1 MSSNQSGDESCER
14 TAAQFATTHWSVVL
28 EAGERAS
35 PESAAALERLCRTYW
50 YPLYAFVRR
59 KGYAVADAE
68 DLVQDF
74 FATFLQKGYV
84 ERADPARGRFR
95 TFLLTSMQNFLHN
108 AQDRL
113 IALKRGGGQRLLSW
127 DIAAVED
134 RYQAQLGDGMTPEKA
149 YEKRWA
155 TTLLQEVLD
164 RVRADFETTG
174 RAELF
179 EALKG
184 HLWTE
189 DAAAPY
195 AQLGAKL
202 GMTPLA
208 LKVTVHRLRQRFGE
222 RLREEIAH
230 TVTNPAEVEDEIQHL
245 IALFGE

>member
-1 MSSNQSGDESCER
+1 MSSNQSEGESGPR

-28 EAGERAS
+28 AAGDGAS
-35 PESAAALERLCRTYW
+35 PESSAALERLCRTYW

-59 KGYAVADAE
+59 KGYSVEDAE

-74 FATFLQKGYV
+74 FSTFLQKGYV

-95 TFLLTSMQNFLHN
+95 SLLLTSMQNFLHN

-113 IALKRGGGQRLLSW
+113 TALKRGGGQRFFSW
-127 DIAAVED
+127 DITAVED
-134 RYQAQLGDGMTPEKA
+134 RYRAQPGEGLTPEKA

-155 TTLLQEVLD
+155 ATLLQEVLD
-164 RVRADFETTG
+164 RVREDFKVTG

-179 EALKG
+179 EQLKG
-184 HLWTE
+184 HLWAE
-189 DAAAPY
+189 DDAVPY
-195 AQLGAKL
+195 AQLGANL
-202 GMTPLA
+202 GMTPMA

-230 TVTNPAEVEDEIQHL
+230 TVSDAAEVEHEIQYL
-245 IALFGE
+245 IGLFGE

>member
-1 MSSNQSGDESCER
+1 MERGEKPPESTVG

-28 EAGERAS
+28 AAGDGAS
-35 PESAAALERLCRTYW
+35 PESSAALERLCRTYW

-59 KGYAVADAE
+59 KGYSVEDAE

-74 FATFLQKGYV
+74 FSSFLQKGYV
-84 ERADPARGRFR
+84 GRVDPARGRFR

-113 IALKRGGGQRLLSW
+113 AARKRGGGQRFFSW
-127 DIAAVED
+127 DITAVED
-134 RYQAQLGDGMTPEKA
+134 RYQAQLGEGLTPEKA
-149 YEKRWA
+149 FEKRWA
-155 TTLLQEVLD
+155 ATLLQSVLD
-164 RVRADFETTG
+164 RLREDFKATG

-179 EALKG
+179 EQLKG
-184 HLWTE
+184 HLWGE
-189 DAAAPY
+189 DDAVPY

-230 TVTNPAEVEDEIQHL
+230 TVSDAAEVEAEIQYL
-245 IALFGE
+245 IGLFSE